1 MGNPFDSLRVFELD
15 YGQLGSTVL
24 RNVTNWISGEELQ
37 PDIDPAEVQDK
48 YNQQRD
54 GVRSSAT
61 DIGFQGEFRPREV
74 LDSDEFE
81 KYDVAVLRGKVDQID
96 IAAVGDLIASWNN
109 IAARN
114 HTSLD
119 EFTKEMARG
128 TDDSVWKGEASTA
141 AASAVRDYAAQG
153 AQVSNAARLTSSK
166 LAELL
171 TGLEPTKQL
180 VPHAPEHRSGVGNA
194 LAWVAGRG
202 WRNDDV
208 AEYNAKTEALR
219 VLRTVY
225 APVVMESDTNVPVI
239 PRPNPASNP
248 SGVDN
253 GTIPQG
259 TSSGNPSGT
268 SSSPSSNPAD
278 TNSTD
283 DPTSPS
289 STQPSDTSSETP
301 ESTSTDPSSTTQDS
315 TTPASTTPAST
326 TPSSTTPTPSTVPNT
341 PGTPGTPHLGTPG
354 SPGSPNNP
362 GAPGVSVPPRAASNT
377 PNASAAAAARTGTS
391 TGRAGMSGMPGG
403 MAPGARG
410 GKSDDETNKGI
421 PDYLITQE
429 HGDELIGLDD
439 PPRTVPP
446 VIGDTSR

>member
-1 MGNPFDSLRVFELD
+1 MGNPFVGLGFPD

-37 PDIDPAEVQDK
+37 PDVDPAAVQDR

-54 GVRSSAT
+54 GVRSRAAGV
-61 DIGFQGEFRPREV
+61 GFQGEFRPREV
-74 LDSDEFE
+74 LDADEFE
-81 KYDVAVLRGKVDQID
+81 RHDVATLRQKVDQID
-96 IAAVGDLIASWNN
+96 LKAVSDLVTAWNTIAERHQTSLTTFTQAMARATDDGVWRGE
-109 IAARN
+109 ARN
-114 HTSLD
+114 
-119 EFTKEMARG
+119 
-128 TDDSVWKGEASTA
+128 A
-141 AASAVRDYAAQG
+141 AASAVGDYAAQG

-166 LAELL
+166 LAELS

-180 VPHAPEHRSGVGNA
+180 VPHAPEHRSGVDNA

-239 PRPNPASNP
+239 PRPNPTSNP

-259 TSSGNPSGT
+259 TTSGNPSGT

-289 STQPSDTSSETP
+289 STQPSDTTSEAP

-326 TPSSTTPTPSTVPNT
+326 TPSSTTPTPSTTPST

-354 SPGSPNNP
+354 SPGSPTNP

-377 PNASAAAAARTGTS
+377 PNAAAAAAARTGTS

-410 GKSDDETNKGI
+410 GKSDDETSKGI

-439 PPRTVPP
+439 LPGTVPP
-446 VIGDTSR
+446 VIGDHSR

>member
-1 MGNPFDSLRVFELD
+1 MGNPFVGLGFPD
-15 YGQLGSTVL
+15 YGQLGSTAL

-37 PDIDPAEVQDK
+37 PDVDPAAVQDT

-54 GVRSSAT
+54 GVRSRAAGV
-61 DIGFQGEFRPREV
+61 GFQGEFRPREV

-81 KYDVAVLRGKVDQID
+81 RHDVATLRQKVDKID
-96 IAAVGDLIASWNN
+96 LKAVGDLVSAWNTIAE
-109 IAARN
+109 R
-114 HTSLD
+114 HQTSLD
-119 EFTKEMARG
+119 TFTTAMARA
-128 TDDSVWKGEASTA
+128 TDEGVWRGEARNA
-141 AASAVRDYAAQG
+141 AASAVGDYAAQG

-239 PRPNPASNP
+239 PRPASATNP
-248 SGVDN
+248 SATDDG
-253 GTIPQG
+253 ISSRG
-259 TSSGNPSGT
+259 TSNGSGNPSGT
-268 SSSPSSNPAD
+268 SSPSSNPAD

-289 STQPSDTSSETP
+289 STQPSDTTSETL

-326 TPSSTTPTPSTVPNT
+326 TPSSTTPTPST
-341 PGTPGTPHLGTPG
+341 PGTSGTPHLGTPG
-354 SPGSPNNP
+354 TPGSPANP

-377 PNASAAAAARTGTS
+377 PNAAAAAARTGTS

-410 GKSDDETNKGI
+410 GKSDDETSKGI

-429 HGDELIGLDD
+429 HGDELTGLDD
-439 PPRTVPP
+439 LPRSVPP
-446 VIGDTSR
+446 VIGDHSR